1 MKGGSCG
8 EQVRQ
13 RASLNF
19 DCVDQRSAVVRGAI
33 ILLRRIFSFFE
44 FEKILRDYFIH

>member
-19 DCVDQRSAVVRGAI
+19 DCVDQRSAVGSRPRTTRGDYTASQI
-33 ILLRRIFSFFE
+33 FFFFLSLR
-44 FEKILRDYFIH
+44 KD